1 MGLLGPGQTFVV
13 AIEPPLEANEE
24 PVVLTPNVADILMQ
38 DVQPDRVT
46 LVNCSNR
53 VVGYVTTVVPSVL
66 VKAALVPWKRVIADL
81 GTAVREGGLL
91 ERFAQL
97 LK

>member
-1 MGLLGPGQTFVV
+1 MGLLEPGQAIVV
-13 AIEPPLEANEE
+13 AIDPPLEAHEE
-24 PVVLTPNVADILMQ
+24 AVVLTPNAMDILMQ
-38 DVQPDRVT
+38 DVQLNRVT
-46 LVNCSNR
+46 LVNRTDR
-53 VVGYVTTVVPSVL
+53 VVGYVTTAVPRVL
-66 VKAALVPWKRVIADL
+66 VKAAMVPWKRVIADL